1 LIKRVPQT
9 QKIHYDIR
17 DLRAVCELARQG
29 GFKHA
34 ANALAI
40 TPSALSRRVA
50 KLEEAI
56 GGLIVNRTTRSI
68 ALTALGRRLVTRCEP
83 LLREL
88 DESVDESS
96 RIARGMEGQIAV
108 GCVSSIAY
116 TLLPS
121 IVSDFRKRHPDLR
134 ISLKDDDGLQIT
146 AAVLNYEV
154 ELGITTT
161 VVGRDRDLYSELI
174 ATDAFVLVC
183 APDHPLANAKSLHW
197 SRIASQRLMGFK
209 SSSSIRQLLDQR
221 LQREGLQLLWFDE
234 VDKLSS
240 LLSYLRTGSFVGV
253 VPSLIASYLVE
264 LVAVPMIGP
273 RIERRIYLTRRKDT
287 MLNPPAQI
295 LWNAIKDRIA
305 TTTLPSEIIKP
316 EH

>member
-50 KLEEAI
+50 KLEEVI

-96 RIARGMEGQIAV
+96 RIARGMEVAMISVLRQLPRNVRIMKAV
-108 GCVSSIAY
+108 RHAAINVS
-116 TLLPS
+116 
-121 IVSDFRKRHPDLR
+121 R
-134 ISLKDDDGLQIT
+134 
-146 AAVLNYEV
+146 
-154 ELGITTT
+154 TTP
-161 VVGRDRDLYSELI
+161 LI
-174 ATDAFVLVC
+174 A
-183 APDHPLANAKSLHW
+183 
-197 SRIASQRLMGFK
+197 
-209 SSSSIRQLLDQR
+209 
-221 LQREGLQLLWFDE
+221 
-234 VDKLSS
+234 
-240 LLSYLRTGSFVGV
+240 LRTK
-253 VPSLIASYLVE
+253 I
-264 LVAVPMIGP
+264 
-273 RIERRIYLTRRKDT
+273 D
-287 MLNPPAQI
+287 
-295 LWNAIKDRIA
+295 
-305 TTTLPSEIIKP
+305 
-316 EH
+316 

>member
-1 LIKRVPQT
+1 MIKRVPQT

-56 GGLIVNRTTRSI
+56 GGLIVNRTTRST

-83 LLREL
+83 LLSEL
-88 DESVDESS
+88 DETVDESS

-154 ELGITTT
+154 ELGITT
-161 VVGRDRDLYSELI
+161 VVGRDRELYSELI
-174 ATDAFVLVC
+174 ATDPFVLVC
-183 APDHPLANAKSLHW
+183 ARDHPLANAKSLHW
-197 SRIASQRLMGFK
+197 RRIASQRLMGFK
-209 SSSSIRQLLDQR
+209 ASSSIRQLLDQR

-273 RIERRIYLTRRKDT
+273 RIERRIYLTRRKDMT
-287 MLNPPAQI
+287 LNPPAQI

-305 TTTLPSEIIKP
+305 ITTLPSAIIEP

>member
-1 LIKRVPQT
+1 MIKRVPQT
-9 QKIHYDIR
+9 QRIHYDIR

-29 GFKHA
+29 GFKPA

-40 TPSALSRRVA
+40 SPSALSRRVA

-121 IVSDFRKRHPDLR
+121 VVSDFRKRHPDPR
-134 ISLKDDDGLQIT
+134 ISLKDDDGLRIT

-154 ELGITTT
+154 ELGITT
-161 VVGRDRDLYSELI
+161 VVGRDRELYSELI
-174 ATDAFVLVC
+174 ATDPFVLVC
-183 APDHPLANAKSLHW
+183 ARDHPLANEKSLHW
-197 SRIASQRLMGFK
+197 RRIASQRLMGFK
-209 SSSSIRQLLDQR
+209 ASSSIRQLLDQR

-253 VPSLIASYLVE
+253 VPSLIARYLVE

-273 RIERRIYLTRRKDT
+273 RIERRIYLTRRKDMT
-287 MLNPPAQI
+287 LNPPAQM
-295 LWNAIKDRIA
+295 LWNAIRDRIA
-305 TTTLPSEIIKP
+305 ITTLRSAIIKP